1 MSDQADEEEQEK
13 HFFTF
18 ADPALRRHSP
28 HALTQLR
35 LARTHD
41 RIEIEIEIDFP
52 VRGVSLKGILTPPNL
67 RYIYN
72 IYNFTSIPLRGCCI
86 ALHGANSAQSLK
98 SLIKLPTMRLTLTK
112 YSNERDMHLFRRN

>member
-41 RIEIEIEIDFP
+41 RIEIELEIDFP

-67 RYIYN
+67 RY
-72 IYNFTSIPLRGCCI
+72 TSRFYPHRVLCVDC
-86 ALHGANSAQSLK
+86 LFL
-98 SLIKLPTMRLTLTK
+98 LTLHI
-112 YSNERDMHLFRRN
+112 SNMCMPASSPHCPS